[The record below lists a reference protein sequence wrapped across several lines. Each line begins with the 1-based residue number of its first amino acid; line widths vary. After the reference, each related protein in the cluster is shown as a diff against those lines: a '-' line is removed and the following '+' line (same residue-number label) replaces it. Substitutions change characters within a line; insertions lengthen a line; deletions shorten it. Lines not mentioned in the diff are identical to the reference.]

1 MMTSLFSS
9 FDPQTNINQMNW
21 FMILTPTILL
31 PMTYWMKKSR
41 LNMTM
46 KMTENIIINEMKN
59 ITNKKEMLIMSM
71 SIFIMI
77 LTINLMGLF
86 PYVFTPT
93 SHICLSMSLAL
104 PIWMMMMIYGW
115 MKFTNK
121 MFIHLLPMG
130 TPTMIMP
137 MMIIIET
144 MGNIIRPI
152 ALSVRLTA
160 NMIAGHLL
168 MTLLGDMN
176 NINLIY
182 IILPM
187 QMLLMM
193 FESAISTIQAY
204 VFCTLMTLYSSE
216 IP

>member
-9 FDPQTNINQMNW
+9 FDPTTNLNQMNW
-21 FMILTPTILL
+21 LMILTPVILL
-31 PMTYWMKKSR
+31 PMSYWMKKSR
-41 LNMTM
+41 LNMMM
-46 KMTENIIINEMKN
+46 KFMENTIINEMKN
-59 ITNKKEMLIMSM
+59 ITNKKEMMIMSM
-71 SIFIMI
+71 SIFTMI

-93 SHICLSMSLAL
+93 SHICVSMSMAL

-115 MKFTNK
+115 MNFTNK
-121 MFIHLLPMG
+121 MFTHLLPVG

-144 MGNIIRPI
+144 MGNIIRPV

-187 QMLLMM
+187 QMLLMT